1 MRNIKFNDH
10 LDYKE
15 FLESVETTRVINEYV
30 FCVDCLTFGE
40 PIEVDVDLPIM
51 LSMCTEVLVKRGVEI
66 QYRKWRFI
74 DGL

>member
-1 MRNIKFNDH
+1 MCNIKFNDH

-15 FLESVETTRVINEYV
+15 FLESVETAKVINEYA
-30 FCVDCLTFGE
+30 FCVDWLTFGE
-40 PIEVDVDLPIM
+40 CPEVDVDLPIM

-66 QYRKWRFI
+66 KYRKWRSI